1 METDMKTIII
11 AAIAITLAG
20 PASAFCISAH
30 TGNEQRPAVGSLDK
44 AGAKLCGTAPTFPRS
59 R

>member
-1 METDMKTIII
+1 MKTIII

-30 TGNEQRPAVGSLDK
+30 TGNEQLPVVGSLDK
-44 AGAKLCGTAPTFPRS
+44 AGAKLCGERPSFTRS

>member
-1 METDMKTIII
+1 MKTIII